1 MLTSNKCKNPWAM
14 IQHYIY
20 CHDEWSSLYVH
31 YDLEIEETYLCR
43 IYASVKLPLRKLF
56 NNVLL
61 LRFCFVFFFFFSFFH
76 DNYRWQKPDGLQF
89 TENYMIIVVCEWIS
103 VWDILLYIYYSARKK
118 IFISNFWLDPSMK
131 KWKLIPDIFD
141 WFFPRRNKRTTADRR
156 DEPVMGRV
164 PETQLRNGLDA
175 FWMKWFF
182 FFFYPNFCHFWWFFK
197 VFRP

>member
-61 LRFCFVFFFFFSFFH
+61 LRFCFVFFFSFSFFH

-103 VWDILLYIYYSARKK
+103 VWDILLYELLFSSKKKYSFP
-118 IFISNFWLDPSMK
+118 IFGW
-131 KWKLIPDIFD
+131 IPA
-141 WFFPRRNKRTTADRR
+141 W
-156 DEPVMGRV
+156 
-164 PETQLRNGLDA
+164 RNGS
-175 FWMKWFF
+175 WFRTYLIGF
-182 FFFYPNFCHFWWFFK
+182 SQEEINERRRMSNGWWVGYPKPQMWNGLNSNWS
-197 VFRP
+197 